1 MGEDN
6 PVENFMEKQID
17 ETSKNDELIDW
28 KKREREKKKILKKF
42 DLKKKPQFY
51 HTYYVKK
58 KIVLKRF
65 MYIWIL
71 KKPNFDLHTDTDFT
85 VYGLIIDQTIYILSL
100 FLVLKLSF
108 GRFEERKKN

>member
-28 KKREREKKKILKKF
+28 KKREREKKKMLKKF
-42 DLKKKPQFY
+42 DFKKKPQFY

-58 KIVLKRF
+58 KAWYGVSITSSTQKYTHMVHNNIFSSL
-65 MYIWIL
+65 I
-71 KKPNFDLHTDTDFT
+71 FD
-85 VYGLIIDQTIYILSL
+85 I
-100 FLVLKLSF
+100 
-108 GRFEERKKN
+108 

>member
-1 MGEDN
+1 M
-6 PVENFMEKQID
+6 
-17 ETSKNDELIDW
+17 
-28 KKREREKKKILKKF
+28 KKEGEREEKNAEKVWFLEKNHNFII
-42 DLKKKPQFY
+42 
-51 HTYYVKK
+51 HIMWK

-108 GRFEERKKN
+108 GRFEKRKKKLKT